1 MKGKQINIV
10 NDKDGMKFN
19 ENGGEAKRKKGK
31 GIKGTCRRARLTG
44 ECCKEEK
51 PIEKWKARN
60 GEGNER
66 KATKTEANV
75 RKGKSKEIKWKERES
90 ENATV

>member
-10 NDKDGMKFN
+10 NDKDGMKWN
-19 ENGGEAKRKKGK
+19 ENGGEAKREKGK

-51 PIEKWKARN
+51 PIEK
-60 GEGNER
+60 
-66 KATKTEANV
+66 
-75 RKGKSKEIKWKERES
+75 
-90 ENATV
+90 